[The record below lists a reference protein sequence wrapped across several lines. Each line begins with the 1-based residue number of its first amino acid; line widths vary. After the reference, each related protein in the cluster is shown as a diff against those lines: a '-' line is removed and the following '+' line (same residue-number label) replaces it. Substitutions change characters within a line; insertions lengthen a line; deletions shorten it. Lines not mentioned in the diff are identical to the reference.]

1 MHKLLLQF
9 LYSQCTTV
17 SAVSVLTADYTA
29 TDYYN
34 VPIEC
39 IHVLRI
45 FLFLNYIIFMYVR
58 VFAVNTYN
66 RKKVRIV
73 IKAQVMNTRVLVIFF
88 LASLKV
94 CKHI

>member
-1 MHKLLLQF
+1 LHKLLLQF

-45 FLFLNYIIFMYVR
+45 FYFWTISYSCTWEFLR
-58 VFAVNTYN
+58 
-66 RKKVRIV
+66 
-73 IKAQVMNTRVLVIFF
+73 
-88 LASLKV
+88 
-94 CKHI
+94 